1 MFCEAIE
8 PALTVRAL
16 RCPPRHHVLQ
26 ALQDCI
32 PMHPYLSRRFALL
45 AGFSA
50 ATLPAWRVQANG
62 FALDLSRGIFSL
74 APILSAALGSVAL
87 VVVER
92 RDARAAS
99 APPMIDPRFGPLPG
113 ADPREGT
120 PAPGTEHSSGSAV
133 VIRRADGLLLTN
145 HHVVREASRV
155 LLRFSDGREA
165 EATVVGSDEPTDI
178 AVLKTAM
185 KDLVELPVS
194 ASEARVGDLVMA
206 VGYPFALEQTVTQG
220 IISGLGRTLGREFTD
235 FIQTD
240 AAINSGNSGG
250 ALVDSTGRL
259 IGINTAIYSRSG
271 GNIGIGYAVPV
282 SIAMAVMEQ
291 VLVYG
296 QVRRGRLGVE
306 AQNLDAQL
314 ADALGLQSRRGVVIT
329 RIEPGSPAEAAG
341 IQLRDVVVEAG
352 GRAVRS
358 TVEFRNAV
366 GLTRPDQRLQLVL
379 VRGPERITVAAQLE
393 APTPPAAALAFWGAR
408 FVQLDRNLPIARH
421 VAGAFVGAVEAGS
434 AAAREGLR
442 QGDIVTAIGQQA
454 VTDLD
459 TLTSAVR
466 AAVGVAALT
475 VVRGNSEFIVVLR
488 DS

>member
-1 MFCEAIE
+1 
-8 PALTVRAL
+8 
-16 RCPPRHHVLQ
+16 
-26 ALQDCI
+26 
-32 PMHPYLSRRFALL
+32 MHPYPSRRLALL
-45 AGFSA
+45 AGLSA
-50 ATLPAWRVQANG
+50 ATISARGARANG
-62 FALDLSRGIFSL
+62 FALDPSRGIFSL
-74 APILSAALGSVAL
+74 APILTAALGSVAL

-99 APPMIDPRFGPLPG
+99 APPPVDPRFGPPPG
-113 ADPREGT
+113 ADPREGG

-133 VIRRADGLLLTN
+133 VIRRDDGLLLTN

-155 LLRFSDGREA
+155 LLRFPDGREA
-165 EATVVGSDEPTDI
+165 EATVLGSDEPTDI

-185 KDLVELPVS
+185 GSLVELHVS
-194 ASEARVGDLVMA
+194 ASEARVGDLVLA

-220 IISGLGRTLGREFTD
+220 IISGLGRTLGREFTE

-240 AAINSGNSGG
+240 AAINTGNSGG

-271 GNIGIGYAVPV
+271 GNIGIGYAVPI

-341 IQLRDVVVEAG
+341 IQLRDVVIEAG

-366 GLTRPDQRLQLVL
+366 GLTRPDHRLQLVL
-379 VRGPERITVAAQLE
+379 VRGAEHLTVAAQLE
-393 APTPPAAALAFWGAR
+393 VPSPSTAAIAYWGAR
-408 FVQLDRNLPIARH
+408 FVPLDRNLPIARH
-421 VAGAFVGAVEAGS
+421 VSGAVVGAVEAGS

-442 QGDIVTAIGQQA
+442 QGDIVTAVGRQP

-459 TLTSAVR
+459 TLASAVR
-466 AAVGVAALT
+466 AALSVAALT

-488 DS
+488 AS